1 MQLELFLFVDF
12 HASHTMANNF
22 VGAFNI
28 VITRREFDVFHGK
41 IGIADHLVFVGPD
54 EHHWSAIGVSSDR
67 VQPKLDEPD
76 GVRFVALAVF
86 VAS

>member
-22 VGAFNI
+22 VGAFN
-28 VITRREFDVFHGK
+28 VIITPREFDVFHGK
-41 IGIADHLVFVGPD
+41 IGFADHLVFVGPN
-54 EHHWSAIGVSSDR
+54 EHHWSVIGVSSDG
-67 VQPKLDEPD
+67 VQPKFDEAD